1 MYMVVR
7 KDSIFNDANF
17 AAIKVIYNFS
27 STSYL
32 DYIPTIISWPL
43 PPTFNYTSS
52 AVNILS
58 VFGMDGGLTAATFN
72 LQL

>member
-27 STSYL
+27 TPGYL
-32 DYIPTIISWPL
+32 VYIPTTISWPL

-52 AVNILS
+52 AVNIVSLF
-58 VFGMDGGLTAATFN
+58 VMDGGLTAATFT
-72 LQL
+72 LLL